1 LLYWHGL
8 NPLGSLALAEA
19 GPAWA
24 ARGFR
29 VVGFAAPGI
38 AETPAFPDPDAYRPS
53 RLADGIAQ
61 AANELGFETFDFV
74 GWSWGAS
81 IGVHL
86 AVRHQQR
93 LRRLVLLD
101 AGHIDLPGD
110 PTLSL
115 DDIAAA
121 MAQQQDGY
129 DFPSP
134 RAAAAAVFGLIQEQP
149 STEHGA
155 LAATGIPVLLIVASS
170 NDSTEEVE
178 RFRTAVPQVVV
189 RVVESGHDLFADAPG
204 ETVALVGDWLRSSMD
219 TSVA

>member
-8 NPLGSLALAEA
+8 NPFGSLALAEA

-38 AETPAFPDPDAYRPS
+38 AEAPAFADPDAYRPS
-53 RLADGIAQ
+53 RLADAIAR
-61 AANELGFETFDFV
+61 AANGLCFETFHFV

-86 AVRHQQR
+86 AARHQQR
-93 LRRLVLLD
+93 LRSLALLD
-101 AGHIDLPGD
+101 AGHTDLPGD
-110 PTLSL
+110 PSLSL
-115 DDIAAA
+115 DEIADG
-121 MAQQQDGY
+121 MAQQDGH

-134 RAAAAAVFGLIQEQP
+134 RAAAAAVYGLFQEPP
-149 STEHGA
+149 STQHGA
-155 LAATGIPVLLIVASS
+155 LAAAGIPVLLIVAS
-170 NDSTEEVE
+170 NGDSTEEVE
-178 RFRTAVPQVVV
+178 RFRTAVPRVVV